1 MGRNEIILRLVLT
14 AALIF
19 VVYYLLFTGGQGP
32 GAR

>member
-1 MGRNEIILRLVLT
+1 MGRKEIVIRLALT
-14 AALIF
+14 AALVF